1 LLNILIMAGGR
12 GERFW
17 PKSRINNPKQLLN
30 LSGTGSMIQETVWR
44 VKNLTEP
51 SHIFIVTNSLYADPI
66 REQLPE
72 IPEEN
77 IILEPEGRN
86 TAPCIGL
93 ASLYIETKDPDGV
106 TVVLAS
112 DHIIQKPAEFRAILQ
127 QGAATV
133 ERTGGIVT
141 LGITPDR
148 PETGY
153 GYIKMGEAVTDGQGV
168 SKVERFTEKPDFN
181 TAVDFLENGR
191 YLWNS
196 GIFIWKTATIRQLI
210 AEYMPELHHG
220 LAIIGKVM
228 GTPDYRRV
236 LHEEYVKF
244 EKISIDY
251 GIMERASRVY
261 VIPADIGWDDV
272 GSWLSLERVRP
283 LDRYGNVFSGP
294 EITAIDLKDCIFET
308 QGDKLVTAI
317 GLRDLIYVETEDA
330 VLICPKSRAQDV
342 KLILEKLKAEKKEKY
357 L

>member
-30 LSGTGSMIQETVWR
+30 LSGNGSMIQETVWR
-44 VKNLTEP
+44 VRDLTDP
-51 SHIFIVTNSLYADPI
+51 SHIFIVTNALYAEPI
-66 REQLPE
+66 RKQLPG

-93 ASLYIETKDPDGV
+93 ASLFIGARDPDGV
-106 TVVLAS
+106 TIVLAS

-127 QGAATV
+127 QGAAAA
-133 ERTGGIVT
+133 EQTGGIVT
-141 LGITPDR
+141 LGIAPDR

-153 GYIKMGEAVTDGQGV
+153 GYIKMGEAIAAGQDV
-168 SKVERFTEKPDFN
+168 CKVERFTEKPDFN

-196 GIFIWKTATIRQLI
+196 GMFIWKTATIRQLI
-210 AEYMPELHHG
+210 AEYMPELHQG
-220 LAIIGKVM
+220 LEVIGKVI
-228 GTPDYRRV
+228 GSPDYRRV

-244 EKISIDY
+244 EKLSIDY
-251 GIMERASRVY
+251 GIMERAPKVY

-283 LDRYGNVFSGP
+283 LDRYGNVIAGP

-330 VLICPKSRAQDV
+330 VLICPKARAQDV
-342 KLILEKLKAEKKEKY
+342 KLVLEKLKAEKKEKY